1 MKKILKWLDNYWYH
15 YKWQT
20 IIGVS
25 FAVII
30 VVLVMQFA
38 SKTDYDISVIYA
50 GPEAPTANQTREM
63 ENALASL
70 VSEDMNGDGKK
81 NATIL
86 NFFLLTE
93 KQKEQKVK
101 EADERGEMVGFNAAE
116 IQDTR
121 NSFTTHVFT
130 GESMICLLDPEWYD
144 LIREQDGFLELSEIF
159 DSVPE
164 YAVDGFAVRL
174 CDTPF
179 AKFYNIF
186 SILPDDTLLCF
197 RRPSTAS
204 LLGDR
209 DKENEKYAKNKE
221 IFKSIVEFE

>member
-30 VVLVMQFA
+30 VILVLQFA
-38 SKTDYDISVIYA
+38 QKTDYDVSVIYA
-50 GPEAPTANQTREM
+50 GPENVTANQTREM
-63 ENALASL
+63 ESALSSL
-70 VSEDMNGDGKK
+70 VSEDLNGDGKK
-81 NATIL
+81 NATML

-93 KQKEQKVK
+93 DQKEQMIK
-101 EADERGEMVGFNAAE
+101 EADENGELVGINAAE
-116 IQDTR
+116 MQNTR

-144 LIREQDGFLELSEIF
+144 LIREQDGFLELSEILGT
-159 DSVPE
+159 VPE

-186 SILPDDTLLCF
+186 SVLPKDTLLCF

-209 DKENEKYAKNKE
+209 DAENEKYAKNKDV
-221 IFKSIVEFE
+221 FRAIVEFE